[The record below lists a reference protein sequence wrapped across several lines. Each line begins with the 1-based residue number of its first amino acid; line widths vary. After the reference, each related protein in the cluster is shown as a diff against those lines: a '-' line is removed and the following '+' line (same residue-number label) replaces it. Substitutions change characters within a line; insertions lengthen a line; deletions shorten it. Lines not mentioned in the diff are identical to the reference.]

1 MAASSKSSAVSRFPI
16 PSSIQ
21 DLERAP
27 YDLVP
32 YPDDFN
38 DDDEAARTE
47 SFAALVHT
55 LEQGN
60 RTLASSD
67 VMLFQPDNDDLWM
80 DEERIQALYTLV
92 RYVENNPNSPL
103 QRFDRNR

>member
-27 YDLVP
+27 YDLLP

-38 DDDEAARTE
+38 DDDEGARAE

-67 VMLFQPDNDDLWM
+67 VRLFQPDDDDLWM
-80 DEERIQALYTLV
+80 GEERIQALYTLV
-92 RYVENNPNSPL
+92 RYVHKKPNAPL
-103 QRFDRNR
+103 QRIDRNR